1 MTEQVS
7 KPKGWYGQ
15 EVARLSGEFTRILAE
30 VEALRKELAA
40 NHELTKLG
48 EHPML
53 INYSA
58 FYDRF
63 RLQETTMQNLIA
75 KISHFESRIAG
86 VEQAVK
92 RLTAPERRGA

>member
-1 MTEQVS
+1 MES

-15 EVARLSGEFTRILAE
+15 EVARLSGEFDRILNEIAE
-30 VEALRKELAA
+30 LRKELAA
-40 NHELTKLG
+40 NHELVKLSQ
-48 EHPML
+48 HPIL
-53 INYSA
+53 LNYES

-75 KISHFESRIAG
+75 KISYFESRIAG